1 MKRHSLLVSKRE
13 AFGKKVKKLRKAGT
27 LPGNVYG
34 KGLQSVAVQMPTKDF
49 LKVLEDAGHSGVVDL
64 QLAGEIIP
72 TLIHEVTYDHI
83 DRFPLH
89 VDFYKVNLKE
99 KVKTA
104 VPVVLIGEPA
114 AVTEKLGLLLQ
125 NLNEVEVEALPTDL
139 PENVEVDVTHLAQ
152 VGDMVKVSDMK
163 VSADVTIL
171 TDPILEVA
179 RIAELVSKEAEEQAA
194 AEAAEAAAAATEAG
208 EAPATGETAAQEGGT
223 PAASETQA
231 AEAKEEK

>member
-1 MKRHSLLVSKRE
+1 MKRHSLSVVKRTV
-13 AFGKKVKKLRKAGT
+13 FGKKVKKLRKEGI

-34 KGLQSVAVQMPTKDF
+34 KELKSVAVQMPTKEF
-49 LKVLEDAGHSGVVDL
+49 LATFEQAGHSGVVDL
-64 QLAGEIIP
+64 KLAEETIP

-99 KVKTA
+99 KVKTS
-104 VPVVLIGEPA
+104 VPVVLTGEPA

-152 VGDMVKVSDMK
+152 VGDAVKVADMK
-163 VSADVTIL
+163 VSAEVTIL
-171 TDPILEVA
+171 TDGEQEVA

-194 AEAAEAAAAATEAG
+194 AEAAEAAAATTVGE
-208 EAPATGETAAQEGGT
+208 EAPATGETAGQESGEAAA
-223 PAASETQA
+223 PAE
-231 AEAKEEK
+231 EEKKE

>member
-1 MKRHSLLVSKRE
+1 MKRHSLSVAKRDV
-13 AFGKKVKKLRKAGT
+13 FGKKVKKLRKAGT

-34 KGLQSVAVQMPTKDF
+34 KEMKSVAVSMPTKDF
-49 LKVLEDAGHSGVVDL
+49 LSVFEQAGHSGVVDL
-64 QLAGEIIP
+64 KLGEETIP

-83 DRFPLH
+83 DRVPLH

-104 VPVVLIGEPA
+104 VPVVLTGEPV

-125 NLNEVEVEALPTDL
+125 NLSEVEVEALPTDL
-139 PENVEVDVTHLAQ
+139 PENVEVDVAHLAQ
-152 VGDMVKVSDMK
+152 VGESVKVADMK
-163 VSADVTIL
+163 VPTDVTIL
-171 TDPILEVA
+171 TDGEQEVA

-208 EAPATGETAAQEGGT
+208 ESPAEGETAAQEGG
-223 PAASETQA
+223 ETA
-231 AEAKEEK
+231 PEAPVEEKKE